1 MNLQALMKQAQ
12 SMQKNLMA
20 SKEKIEAMEFT
31 GTSELVEVKMSGKK
45 EVISVKIKETELE
58 KDDIEILEDMIVI
71 AMNDAINK
79 INKEI
84 ESKMGSQAS
93 KKGSKA
99 QCQRS

>member
-84 ESKMGSQAS
+84 EFKMGSQAS
-93 KKGSKA
+93 GL
-99 QCQRS
+99 QGLF

>member
-79 INKEI
+79 VNKEI
-84 ESKMGSQAS
+84 EAKMGSQAS
-93 KKGSKA
+93 GL
-99 QCQRS
+99 QGLF